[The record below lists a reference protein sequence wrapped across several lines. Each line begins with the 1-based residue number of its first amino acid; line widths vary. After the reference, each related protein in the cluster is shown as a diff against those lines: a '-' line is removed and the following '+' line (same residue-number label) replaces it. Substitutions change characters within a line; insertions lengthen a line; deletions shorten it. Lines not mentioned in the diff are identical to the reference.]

1 MEGRMKSAFNFR
13 YARTSLYWF
22 ARNWE

>member
-1 MEGRMKSAFNFR
+1 LISSANQKICYR
-13 YARTSLYWF
+13 CSRTSLYWF